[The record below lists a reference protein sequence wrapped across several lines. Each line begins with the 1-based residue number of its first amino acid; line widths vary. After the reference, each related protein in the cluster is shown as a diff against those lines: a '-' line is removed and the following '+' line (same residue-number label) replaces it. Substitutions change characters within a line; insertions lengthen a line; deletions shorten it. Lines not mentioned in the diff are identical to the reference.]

1 MRRPAFIALAA
12 FLGAAAVRA
21 DAQTNFTTYV
31 SVGDSLA
38 AGFESGSLVETHQN
52 RSVPALIARQAG
64 VQGFQQPLVSEPGI
78 PPELTLVSLVPVPV
92 IAPKAATAGAP
103 KNLALARPY
112 NNLAVPGATSVD
124 ALTRTTDAG
133 GLHDLILRGLG
144 TQVQQAVALRP
155 TAITLWIGNNDVL
168 GAALRGRAIDGV
180 TLTPTATFRATYG
193 QIVAALKT
201 TGAFIVAANLPD
213 VTTIPFVTTIR
224 PYVVNPTT
232 GAPVLIGGARVPLIG
247 PSGSLPS
254 TALVTLAAS
263 TLLGQGIG
271 IPTALGGTGA
281 PLPDEVVLDPSE
293 IAIIQDHVAANN
305 QAIREIC
312 GGRQH
317 PRPGRQRGAARAGHH
332 GPPHRRNHAQRRVP
346 RRRSVQLRRDPPQRR
361 RLRPGCQRVHSRHQ
375 RQWRQPAPGRPRSGA
390 GGDGGVRGR
399 RQRERAASFFEREGP
414 VRVQHGCLREPAGGV
429 SEAGSA
435 LTESIATVSK

>member
-1 MRRPAFIALAA
+1 MRRPAFIALAAA

-52 RSVPALIARQAG
+52 RSAPALIARQAG

-78 PPELTLVSLVPVPV
+78 PVELTLVSLVPVPV

-201 TGAFIVAANLPD
+201 TSAFIVAANLPD

-224 PYVVNPTT
+224 PYVVNPST
-232 GAPVLIGGARVPLIG
+232 GAPVLVGGARVPLIG

-312 GGRQH
+312 GAANIPVLDVNGLLRELATTGRH
-317 PRPGRQRGAARAGHH
+317 
-332 GPPHRRNHAQRRVP
+332 V
-346 RRRSVQLRRDPPQRR
+346 
-361 RLRPGCQRVHSRHQ
+361 
-375 RQWRQPAPGRPRSGA
+375 
-390 GGDGGVRGR
+390 GGITLNSAFLSGGVFSYDGIHPNDVGYALMANEFIRVINASGGSLTPVDL
-399 RQRERAASFFEREGP
+399 AAVLGVTGAS
-414 VRVQHGCLREPAGGV
+414 AGGV
-429 SEAGSA
+429 SASGQRPSSSEGVPFEFSMDAYANLLEAFPR
-435 LTESIATVSK
+435 LDQR

>member
-1 MRRPAFIALAA
+1 MRRPAFTLLAAA

-52 RSVPALIARQAG
+52 RSAPALIARQAG

-78 PPELTLVSLVPVPV
+78 PPELTLLSLVPVPV

-103 KNLALARPY
+103 RNLALARPY

-201 TGAFIVAANLPD
+201 TSAFIVAANLPD

-224 PYVVNPTT
+224 PYVVNPST
-232 GAPVLIGGARVPLIG
+232 GAPVLVGGARVPLIG

-312 GGRQH
+312 GAANIPVLDVNGLLRELATTGRH
-317 PRPGRQRGAARAGHH
+317 
-332 GPPHRRNHAQRRVP
+332 V
-346 RRRSVQLRRDPPQRR
+346 
-361 RLRPGCQRVHSRHQ
+361 
-375 RQWRQPAPGRPRSGA
+375 
-390 GGDGGVRGR
+390 GGITLNSAFLSGGVFSYDGIHPNDVGYALMANEFIRVINASGGSLSPVDL
-399 RQRERAASFFEREGP
+399 AAVLGVTGAS
-414 VRVQHGCLREPAGGV
+414 AGGV
-429 SEAGSA
+429 SASAQRPSSSEGVPFEFSMDAYANLLEAFPR
-435 LTESIATVSK
+435 LDQR

>member
-1 MRRPAFIALAA
+1 MRRPAFTLLAAA

-21 DAQTNFTTYV
+21 EAQTNFTTYV

-52 RSVPALIARQAG
+52 RSAPALIARQAG

-78 PPELTLVSLVPVPV
+78 PPELTLVNLVPVPV

-112 NNLAVPGATSVD
+112 NNLAVPGATTVD

-180 TLTPTATFRATYG
+180 TLTPTAVFRATYG

-201 TGAFIVAANLPD
+201 TSAFIVAANLPD

-224 PYVVNPTT
+224 PYVVNPST
-232 GAPVLIGGARVPLIG
+232 GAPVLVGGARVPLIG

-263 TLLGQGIG
+263 TLLAQGIG

-293 IAIIQDHVAANN
+293 IAIIQDHVTANN

-312 GGRQH
+312 GAANIPVLDVNGLLRELATTGRH
-317 PRPGRQRGAARAGHH
+317 
-332 GPPHRRNHAQRRVP
+332 V
-346 RRRSVQLRRDPPQRR
+346 
-361 RLRPGCQRVHSRHQ
+361 
-375 RQWRQPAPGRPRSGA
+375 
-390 GGDGGVRGR
+390 GGITLNSAFLVGGVFSYDGIHPNDVGYALVANEFIRVINANGGSLSPVDLG
-399 RQRERAASFFEREGP
+399 AVLGVTGAST
-414 VRVQHGCLREPAGGV
+414 GGV
-429 SEAGSA
+429 SASAQRPSSSEGVPFEFSMDAYANLLEAFPR
-435 LTESIATVSK
+435 LDRR

>member
-12 FLGAAAVRA
+12 VFLGAAAVCA

-52 RSVPALIARQAG
+52 RSAPALIARQAG

-112 NNLAVPGATSVD
+112 HNLAVPGATSVD

-201 TGAFIVAANLPD
+201 TSAFIVAANLPD

-224 PYVVNPTT
+224 PYVVNPST
-232 GAPVLIGGARVPLIG
+232 GAPVLVGGARVPLIG

-312 GGRQH
+312 GAANIPVLDVNGLLRELATTGRH
-317 PRPGRQRGAARAGHH
+317 
-332 GPPHRRNHAQRRVP
+332 V
-346 RRRSVQLRRDPPQRR
+346 
-361 RLRPGCQRVHSRHQ
+361 
-375 RQWRQPAPGRPRSGA
+375 
-390 GGDGGVRGR
+390 GGITLNSAFLSGGVFSYDGIHPNDVGYALMANEFIRVINASGGSLTPVDL
-399 RQRERAASFFEREGP
+399 AAVLGVTGAS
-414 VRVQHGCLREPAGGV
+414 AGGV
-429 SEAGSA
+429 SASGQRPSSSEGVPFEFSMDAYANLLEAFPR
-435 LTESIATVSK
+435 LDQR

>member
-1 MRRPAFIALAA
+1 MRRPAFTLLAAA

-52 RSVPALIARQAG
+52 RSAPALLARQAG

-103 KNLALARPY
+103 RNLALARPY

-180 TLTPTATFRATYG
+180 TLTPTAVFRATYG

-224 PYVVNPTT
+224 PYVVNPST
-232 GAPVLIGGARVPLIG
+232 GAPVLVGGARVPLIG

-263 TLLGQGIG
+263 TLLAQGIG

-312 GGRQH
+312 GAANIPVLDVNGLLRELATTGRH
-317 PRPGRQRGAARAGHH
+317 
-332 GPPHRRNHAQRRVP
+332 V
-346 RRRSVQLRRDPPQRR
+346 
-361 RLRPGCQRVHSRHQ
+361 
-375 RQWRQPAPGRPRSGA
+375 
-390 GGDGGVRGR
+390 GGITLNSAFLSGGVFSYDGIHPNDVGYALMANEFIRVINASGGSLSPVDL
-399 RQRERAASFFEREGP
+399 AAVLGVTGAS
-414 VRVQHGCLREPAGGV
+414 AGGV
-429 SEAGSA
+429 SASAQRPSSSEGVPFEFSMDAYANLLEAFPR
-435 LTESIATVSK
+435 LDQR

>member
-1 MRRPAFIALAA
+1 MRRPALSLFAAAALAA
-12 FLGAAAVRA
+12 TAVHA

-38 AGFESGSLVETHQN
+38 AGFESNSLVETHQN

-64 VQGFQQPLVSEPGI
+64 VQGFQQPLISEPGI
-78 PPELTLVSLVPVPV
+78 PPELTLVSLVPAPL
-92 IAPKAATAGAP
+92 IAPKASSAGAP

-133 GLHDLILRGLG
+133 GLHDIILRGLG
-144 TQVQQAVALRP
+144 TQVQQAIALRP

-180 TLTPTATFRATYG
+180 TLTPIAAFRATYG

-224 PYVVNPTT
+224 PYVVNGS
-232 GAPVLIGGARVPLIG
+232 GAPVLIAGARVPLIG

-263 TLLGQGIG
+263 TLLAQGIG
-271 IPTALGGTGA
+271 IPSAVGGTGA

-293 IAIIQDHVAANN
+293 IAVIQDHVNADN

-312 GGRQH
+312 GAANIPVLDVNALLRELSTTGREIGGITLSSAFLTGGVFSYDGVH
-317 PRPGRQRGAARAGHH
+317 PNDIGYAIVANEFIRVINASGGAVPPVDLGAVLGVTSGAAGEVRAG
-332 GPPHRRNHAQRRVP
+332 A
-346 RRRSVQLRRDPPQRR
+346 
-361 RLRPGCQRVHSRHQ
+361 LRPSSSEWVPFEFS
-375 RQWRQPAPGRPRSGA
+375 AEAYLDLLKAFPRL
-390 GGDGGVRGR
+390 D
-399 RQRERAASFFEREGP
+399 EKP
-414 VRVQHGCLREPAGGV
+414 
-429 SEAGSA
+429 
-435 LTESIATVSK
+435 

>member
-1 MRRPAFIALAA
+1 MRRPVFIALAAA

-38 AGFESGSLVETHQN
+38 AGFESSSLVETHQN

-64 VQGFQQPLVSEPGI
+64 VQGFQQPLISEPGI
-78 PPELTLVSLVPVPV
+78 PPEFTLVSLIPVPV
-92 IAPKAATAGAP
+92 VTPKAATAGAP

-112 NNLAVPGATSVD
+112 NNLAVPGATSID

-133 GLHDLILRGLG
+133 GFHDLILRGLG

-168 GAALRGRAIDGV
+168 GAALRGRAVDGV
-180 TLTPTATFRATYG
+180 TLTPIATFRATYG

-224 PYVVNPTT
+224 PYVVNPST

-312 GGRQH
+312 GAANIPVLDVNGLLRELATTGRHVGGITLNSAFLVGGVFSYDGIH
-317 PRPGRQRGAARAGHH
+317 PNDVGYALMANEFIGVINANGGSLPPVDLGAVLGVTGAAA
-332 GPPHRRNHAQRRVP
+332 
-346 RRRSVQLRRDPPQRR
+346 
-361 RLRPGCQRVHSRHQ
+361 
-375 RQWRQPAPGRPRSGA
+375 
-390 GGDGGVRGR
+390 GGVRASAR
-399 RQRERAASFFEREGP
+399 RPSSSDWVPFEFSMDAYAN
-414 VRVQHGCLREPAGGV
+414 LL
-429 SEAGSA
+429 EAFPR
-435 LTESIATVSK
+435 LDRR

>member
-1 MRRPAFIALAA
+1 MRRPAFIALAAA

-52 RSVPALIARQAG
+52 RSAPALIARQAG

-92 IAPKAATAGAP
+92 IAPKAATSGAP

-201 TGAFIVAANLPD
+201 TSAFIVAANLPD

-224 PYVVNPTT
+224 PYVVNPST
-232 GAPVLIGGARVPLIG
+232 GAPVLVGGARVPLIG

-312 GGRQH
+312 GAANIPVLDVNGLLRELATTGRH
-317 PRPGRQRGAARAGHH
+317 
-332 GPPHRRNHAQRRVP
+332 V
-346 RRRSVQLRRDPPQRR
+346 
-361 RLRPGCQRVHSRHQ
+361 
-375 RQWRQPAPGRPRSGA
+375 
-390 GGDGGVRGR
+390 GGITLNSAFLSGGVFSYDGIHPNDVGYALMANEFIRVINASGGSLTPVDL
-399 RQRERAASFFEREGP
+399 AAVLGVTGAS
-414 VRVQHGCLREPAGGV
+414 AGGV
-429 SEAGSA
+429 SASGQRPSSSEGVPFEFSMDAYANLLEAFPR
-435 LTESIATVSK
+435 LDQR

>member
-1 MRRPAFIALAA
+1 MRRPAFIALAAA

-38 AGFESGSLVETHQN
+38 AGFESSSLVETHQN

-64 VQGFQQPLVSEPGI
+64 VQGFQQPLISEPGI
-78 PPELTLVSLVPVPV
+78 PPEFTLVSLVPVPV

-112 NNLAVPGATSVD
+112 NNLAVPGATSID

-168 GAALRGRAIDGV
+168 GAALRGRAVDGV

-312 GGRQH
+312 GAANIPVLDVNGLLRELATTGRHVGGITLNSAFLSGGVFSYDGIH
-317 PRPGRQRGAARAGHH
+317 PNDVGYALMANEFIRVINASGGSLPPVDLGAVLGVTGAA
-332 GPPHRRNHAQRRVP
+332 
-346 RRRSVQLRRDPPQRR
+346 
-361 RLRPGCQRVHSRHQ
+361 
-375 RQWRQPAPGRPRSGA
+375 
-390 GGDGGVRGR
+390 
-399 RQRERAASFFEREGP
+399 
-414 VRVQHGCLREPAGGV
+414 AGGV
-429 SEAGSA
+429 SASAQRPSPSEWVPFEFSMDAYANLLEAFPR
-435 LTESIATVSK
+435 LDRR